1 MQYVFDL
8 SMLKS
13 FERHKSSISGAH
25 TNTIESA
32 WRHAKD
38 FVRPKRPKT
47 TKDLQTLLYVY
58 MWRSWRGQMWP
69 GGHFVRLLND
79 IKHRWVV

>member
-69 GGHFVRLLND
+69 ND